1 MNLKTLK
8 ATFKRNLTIH
18 LRAYPKDFFISSVI
32 GSIYTALSAYF
43 IYYLLFNGN
52 VKASFSSYSGTS
64 DYMSYVI
71 IGNCMYLYVVRT
83 CLNVS
88 RSLITEKREGTLESL
103 MLAPFKRVQYFTG
116 NMLEQAITT
125 TCEMM
130 ITILVAMPFGLS
142 LARMNPLSALLA
154 FLVSLFAYFSL
165 SLILA
170 CVMLYF
176 NDTYISQNTLFALLF
191 LVCGVTF
198 PVGYLPQG
206 LQIISKIIPVTAS
219 MDLVRSSIIS
229 GAGIMSQWKSFVEV
243 ILISLIY
250 CFLGFKLMKKVEVIA
265 LEKINM

>member
-18 LRAYPKDFFISSVI
+18 IRAYPKDFFISSVI

-43 IYYLLFNGN
+43 IYYLLFNGSVN
-52 VKASFSSYSGTS
+52 ASFSSFSGTS

-71 IGNCMYLYVVRT
+71 LGNCMYLYVVRT

-103 MLAPFKRVQYFTG
+103 MLAPFKRVQYFVG
-116 NMLEQAITT
+116 NMFEQTITT
-125 TCEMM
+125 TCEMI
-130 ITILVAMPFGLS
+130 ITVLVAMPFGLS
-142 LARMNPLSALLA
+142 FGGINVLSAMLA

-170 CVMLYF
+170 SIMLYF

-198 PVGYLPQG
+198 PVQYLPQS

-219 MDLVRSSIIS
+219 IDLVRNSVIS
-229 GAGIMSQWKSFVEV
+229 GAGIMQQGKDFIEV
-243 ILISLIY
+243 IALSIMY
-250 CFLGFKLMKKVEVIA
+250 CLAGFKLLKKVEIIA